1 MQLRDFPP
9 PATDPVQAAPTCWVG
24 RDCLASLPGLL
35 KEAGLEPRACAII
48 TDSHVGPLYLERVAA
63 PLEQCGYRV
72 TRHTFPAGEPA
83 KSMAQA
89 GLLCDEL
96 TLAAHDRKSMVVALG
111 GGVCGDL
118 AGFVAAIFFRGV
130 PVVQIP
136 TTIVAQVD
144 SSVGGKTG
152 VNGAHGK
159 NLIGAFHQP
168 RLVLA
173 DVALLASLPRREF
186 NEGFAEIIKHGIIR
200 DRAMLEEL
208 ADYDESKLAD
218 LIARNI
224 RIKADIVT
232 QDPKELSGLRAL
244 LNFGHTIGHAIE
256 AASGYG
262 ELYHGE
268 AISLGLRAALFLSR
282 QKAGLSAA
290 EEEQVLRLLAQFEL
304 PLQLTPEAPGTE
316 AIVGLMASDKKFEA
330 GSIRFIL
337 TSGLGDAFVS
347 KDVTREDI
355 ELAIHE
361 LRQPPRL

>member
-1 MQLRDFPP
+1 MENREGTASPREL
-9 PATDPVQAAPTCWVG
+9 VQAAPTCWVG
-24 RDCLASLPGLL
+24 RDCLDSLPALL
-35 KEAGLEPRACAII
+35 QEAGLGPRACAII

-63 PLEQCGYRV
+63 SLEQCGYRV
-72 TRHTFPAGEPA
+72 TRHVFPAGEPA
-83 KSMAQA
+83 KSIAQA

-152 VNGAHGK
+152 VNGHHGK

-168 RLVLA
+168 SLVLA

-186 NEGFAEIIKHGIIR
+186 NEGFAEIIKHGCIR
-200 DRAMLEEL
+200 DRPMLEEL
-208 ADYDESKLAD
+208 AEYDESTLAG

-224 RIKADIVT
+224 RIKADIVE
-232 QDPKELSGLRAL
+232 QDPKELIGLRAL

-256 AASGYG
+256 AAAGYG
-262 ELYHGE
+262 ELFHGE
-268 AISLGLRAALFLSR
+268 AISLGLRAALYLSR
-282 QKAGLSAA
+282 LKAGLPEAD
-290 EEEQVLRLLAQFEL
+290 EEQVLRLLAQFDL
-304 PLQLTPEAPGTE
+304 PLQLGPEAPGTE
-316 AIVGLMASDKKFEA
+316 AILNLMTSDKKFEA

-337 TSGLGDAFVS
+337 TSALGDAFVS
-347 KDVTREDI
+347 KDVTLNDI

-361 LRQPPRL
+361 LRQPPML